1 MRRFFRRGAP
11 ELSGHSTGNTTRFI
25 RRTLIFMSGLL
36 GLFFLIAI
44 LSLLHIANDINDRAD
59 TRSRHLF
66 LKALENRQDAL
77 KTNLNDYSDWGE
89 AYLKLHKTTDVRWA
103 WDRGNLGQSL
113 YEMFGYDGVFVT
125 DGSDATRYS
134 VVNGRLRNQ
143 KVEHWIG
150 APMLKSLRIA
160 LDGTDGAAIVTP
172 MEYNGKPALVSAA
185 WIRSGGDS
193 IVDAEPGVPSLM
205 VFIDVLTEAELA
217 RMGREYGIDE
227 LHVRKPGEARPDY
240 RQVTLALPLGN
251 GQVTMVWRSEDPG
264 HDLKAVILP
273 LLIFLTLFTAL
284 VAGMSMRNAL
294 NKARLNDE
302 NAFLLEQNRLALAAS
317 ERRFRDV
324 AEATTD
330 WIWET
335 DDELRFTWLSE
346 RFPVITGYRIADWLG
361 RRVTEF
367 IQEDRA
373 TLEEW
378 LHQPGHGGHLN
389 MTHCR
394 YLSAQGHQRYCNL
407 VAKPIATVDGVLSF
421 RGTATDVTLEVEA
434 QARVQY
440 LSLHDELTG
449 LPNRVRMK
457 EFLEG
462 KLQSRPT
469 REHPLAMISLDL
481 DNFKPV
487 NDLFGHGV
495 GDELLHQVSERLRA
509 CLRDFDLVARQGGD
523 EFILIIPDIER
534 KEALEQLCGRI
545 LDEIKRPFSVQDH
558 EILIGASM
566 GIALAPQDAVNAT
579 DLLRFSDIALYKAKS
594 SGRNGWVFYNA
605 DMAEQIV
612 QRREMENSLRE
623 ALREQQFQLVYQPRY
638 DVSAEK
644 IVAVEAL
651 LRWHHPELGLLMPD
665 QFISLAEE
673 TGLIIA
679 ISDWVLNAA
688 CRDAQRE
695 MPGLAISVNISA
707 VEFRTPGLV
716 ERVNAAL
723 QTSGLAPERLELEV
737 TENATLSNPEVSLEL
752 MNELKALGVRLLI
765 DDFGTGYSSLSY
777 LRTFPFDGIK
787 LDKSFVAGMP
797 HSDNANSIVENI
809 IGLGKA
815 FSLSITAEG
824 VETPEQLA
832 QLKMYQCDE
841 TQGYLMCRPLPLER
855 LKAQLREQGIATEKD
870 ATS

>member
-1 MRRFFRRGAP
+1 M
-11 ELSGHSTGNTTRFI
+11 
-25 RRTLIFMSGLL
+25 
-36 GLFFLIAI
+36 
-44 LSLLHIANDINDRAD
+44 
-59 TRSRHLF
+59 
-66 LKALENRQDAL
+66 
-77 KTNLNDYSDWGE
+77 
-89 AYLKLHKTTDVRWA
+89 
-103 WDRGNLGQSL
+103 
-113 YEMFGYDGVFVT
+113 
-125 DGSDATRYS
+125 
-134 VVNGRLRNQ
+134 
-143 KVEHWIG
+143 
-150 APMLKSLRIA
+150 
-160 LDGTDGAAIVTP
+160 
-172 MEYNGKPALVSAA
+172 
-185 WIRSGGDS
+185 
-193 IVDAEPGVPSLM
+193 
-205 VFIDVLTEAELA
+205 
-217 RMGREYGIDE
+217 
-227 LHVRKPGEARPDY
+227 
-240 RQVTLALPLGN
+240 
-251 GQVTMVWRSEDPG
+251 
-264 HDLKAVILP
+264 
-273 LLIFLTLFTAL
+273 
-284 VAGMSMRNAL
+284 
-294 NKARLNDE
+294 
-302 NAFLLEQNRLALAAS
+302 
-317 ERRFRDV
+317 
-324 AEATTD
+324 
-330 WIWET
+330 
-335 DDELRFTWLSE
+335 
-346 RFPVITGYRIADWLG
+346 
-361 RRVTEF
+361 
-367 IQEDRA
+367 
-373 TLEEW
+373 
-378 LHQPGHGGHLN
+378 
-389 MTHCR
+389 
-394 YLSAQGHQRYCNL
+394 
-407 VAKPIATVDGVLSF
+407 AKPIATPEGGLSF

-481 DNFKPV
+481 DKFKPV

-534 KEALEQLCGRI
+534 KEALEQLCARI
-545 LDEIKRPFSVQDH
+545 LAELNRPFSVQDH

-594 SGRNGWVFYNA
+594 RGRNGWVFYNA

-623 ALREQQFQLVYQPRY
+623 AIREQQFRLVYQPRY
-638 DVSAEK
+638 DVNAEK
-644 IVAVEAL
+644 VVAVEAL
-651 LRWHHPELGLLMPD
+651 LRWHHPTLGLLMPD
-665 QFISLAEE
+665 QFIPLAEE

-688 CRDAQRE
+688 CRDAQRD
-695 MPGLAISVNISA
+695 MPGLSVSVNISA
-707 VEFRTPGLV
+707 MEFRTPGLV
-716 ERVNAAL
+716 ERVQEVLN
-723 QTSGLAPERLELEV
+723 TTGLAPERLELEV
-737 TENATLSNPEVSLEL
+737 TENATLSNPEQSLAL
-752 MNELKALGVRLLI
+752 MNGLKALGVRLLI

-855 LKAQLREQGIATEKD
+855 LIAQLRKQGMPPAKE
-870 ATS
+870 

>member
-1 MRRFFRRGAP
+1 MTGFFRRGVAD
-11 ELSGHSTGNTTRFI
+11 LSVNETGNTTRFI
-25 RRTLIFMSGLL
+25 RRTLLFMGALL
-36 GLFFLIAI
+36 GLFFLVAM
-44 LSLLHIANDINDRAD
+44 LSILHIANDINERTDAH
-59 TRSRHLF
+59 SRHLF
-66 LKALENRQDAL
+66 LKALQNRQDTL
-77 KTNLNDYSDWGE
+77 KTTLNDYSDWGE
-89 AYLKLHKTTDVRWA
+89 AWVNLHQTLDVSWA
-103 WDRGNLGQSL
+103 WDRGNLGASL
-113 YEMFGYDGVFVT
+113 YDMFGYDGVFVT
-125 DGSDATRYS
+125 DGSDITRYS
-134 VVNGRLRNQ
+134 VVNGKFRNQ

-150 APMLKSLRIA
+150 APLMSSLRTA
-160 LDGTDGAAIVTP
+160 LDASDGASIVTP
-172 MEYNGKPALVSAA
+172 MEYHGQPALVGAA
-185 WIRSGGDS
+185 WIRSGGDKN
-193 IVDAEPGVPSLM
+193 VQAEPGTPSLLI
-205 VFIDVLTEAELA
+205 FIDVLTSAELA
-217 RMGREYGIDE
+217 QMGHEYGIED
-227 LHVRKPGEARPDY
+227 LHVRKPGEASPDY
-240 RQVTLALPLGN
+240 RQVTLGLPLGN

-264 HDLKAVILP
+264 HDLIVVILP
-273 LLIFLTLFTAL
+273 LLIFLMCFTGL
-284 VAGMSMRNAL
+284 VAGIAMRNAL
-294 NKARLNDE
+294 TKARLNDE

-335 DDELRFTWLSE
+335 DDDLRFTWLSE

-367 IQEDRA
+367 IQEDSA
-373 TLEEW
+373 TLEAW
-378 LHQPGHGGHLN
+378 FHQPGHGGHRA

-407 VAKPIATVDGVLSF
+407 VAKPIATAEGGLSF

-481 DNFKPV
+481 DKFKPV

-495 GDELLHQVSERLRA
+495 GDELLHQVSARLRA

-534 KEALEQLCGRI
+534 KEALEQLCERI
-545 LDEIKRPFSVQDH
+545 LGEINRPFSVQDH

-594 SGRNGWVFYNA
+594 SGRNGWVFYDA
-605 DMAEQIV
+605 HMAEQIV

-623 ALREQQFQLVYQPRY
+623 AIRDRQFQLVYQPRY
-638 DVSAEK
+638 DMNAEK

-651 LRWHHPELGLLMPD
+651 LRWHHPTLGLLMPD
-665 QFISLAEE
+665 QFIPLAEE

-688 CRDAQRE
+688 CRDAQRD

-707 VEFRTPGLV
+707 MEFRTPGLV
-716 ERVNAAL
+716 ERVQEALNA
-723 QTSGLAPERLELEV
+723 TGLAPERLELEV
-737 TENATLSNPEVSLEL
+737 TENATLSNPEQSLEL
-752 MNELKALGVRLLI
+752 MNGLKALGVRLLI

-824 VETPEQLA
+824 VETQEQLA

-855 LKAQLREQGIATEKD
+855 LKAQLRGQGAPPVKE
-870 ATS
+870 